1 MAPEHLPAVARSNA
15 RLQALRGGAPRRS
28 PSVRALAAFAG
39 HTDCRLASLGFAAGV
54 DLDRLLGGTRL
65 APRFGQSPFAFA
77 RGNQFEELLRRGSHA
92 AFLGLLDAERGGPL
106 TAPRVVNLRGGG
118 DLAARGAG
126 AEELLRR
133 LVRGDRELPHL
144 IDGLV
149 LSATVGRE
157 PAHFEAD
164 ALATC
169 LGEKATVI
177 EVKSFPRVDDR
188 IDPDRLA
195 AAVDQAALYIELLR
209 RVLDR
214 LGGDGERLVS
224 DRALLVTPRNVG
236 LTPVLSGL
244 DVGQRVGRART
255 LLAVLPSSAEE
266 VANAPA
272 GASFGPIA
280 NRNTPQEQRLAL
292 LHDLADRVGTAYR
305 PSCLADC
312 GNAFFCRERAFGA
325 GSPGLLGP
333 AAARLL
339 PGVGSLSRAAELT
352 RCAAPRPEEA
362 PAAALLADAGGLLDL
377 LTPRPAHA
385 PRRPE

>member
-1 MAPEHLPAVARSNA
+1 MVKPLDPSATSLSARV
-15 RLQALRGGAPRRS
+15 QHLRGNAPQRGR
-28 PSVRALAAFAG
+28 SVRVLAAFAG
-39 HTDCRLASLGFAAGV
+39 HTDCPLATLGFAAGV
-54 DLDRLLGGTRL
+54 NFDQVLGGTRY

-77 RGNQFEELLRRGSHA
+77 RGHQFEALLRRGGHA
-92 AFLGLLDAERGGPL
+92 AFLGLLEAERGGPL
-106 TAPRVVNLRGGG
+106 AAPRVVNLRDGTPIEAR
-118 DLAARGAG
+118 AAR

-133 LVRGDRELPHL
+133 LVRGSADVPHL

-149 LSATVGRE
+149 LAATVGGE

-169 LGEKATVI
+169 LGGQAHVA

-209 RVLDR
+209 RALDR

-244 DVGQRVGRART
+244 DVGRRVGRART
-255 LLAVLPSSAEE
+255 LLASLPSTTE
-266 VANAPA
+266 VIASAPA

-280 NRNTPQEQRLAL
+280 NRGAPEDRRVAL
-292 LHDLADRVGTAYR
+292 LHDLADGVGTAYK
-305 PSCLADC
+305 PACLADC
-312 GNAFFCRERAFGA
+312 GNAFFCRERAFRA
-325 GSPGLLGP
+325 GSPCVVGP
-333 AAARLL
+333 SAVRLL
-339 PGVGSLSRAAELT
+339 PGVGSLGRAAELT
-352 RCAAPRPEEA
+352 RGAVPEPEEA
-362 PAAALLADAGGLLDL
+362 AAGALLAEAGGLLDAL
-377 LTPRPAHA
+377 AA
-385 PRRPE
+385 PIVP